1 MPPATTPKVL
11 VPIADGSEEI
21 EAVCIID
28 VLRRAGAD
36 VTVASVGD
44 RQITASRGV
53 RIVADCRIEDCRTMD
68 FDLIALP
75 GGMPGAEHLRDS
87 QTLLNLLRRHR
98 AANGWYGAICA
109 APAVVLSYHGLLG
122 GCQATSHP
130 AFVEQL
136 KDGQAIGSR
145 VVVDGK
151 CVTSQGPGT
160 AIEFALTLVAL
171 LMGKAKAAEVAAPMV
186 IASAF

>member
-1 MPPATTPKVL
+1 MPPATIPKAL

-28 VLRRAGAD
+28 VLRRAGAE

-53 RIVADCRIEDCRTMD
+53 NIVADCQIADCQKRD

-75 GGMPGAEHLRDS
+75 GGMPGAAHLRDS
-87 QTLLNLLRRHR
+87 QPLVDLLRRHQ
-98 AANGWYGAICA
+98 AAGGWYGAICA
-109 APAVVLSYHGLLG
+109 APAVVLSHHDLLG
-122 GCQATSHP
+122 GRRATSHP
-130 AFVEQL
+130 AFREQL
-136 KDGQAIGSR
+136 WDGQAADAR

-171 LMGKAKAAEVAAPMV
+171 LMGEAKAAEVAAPMV
-186 IASAF
+186 LP